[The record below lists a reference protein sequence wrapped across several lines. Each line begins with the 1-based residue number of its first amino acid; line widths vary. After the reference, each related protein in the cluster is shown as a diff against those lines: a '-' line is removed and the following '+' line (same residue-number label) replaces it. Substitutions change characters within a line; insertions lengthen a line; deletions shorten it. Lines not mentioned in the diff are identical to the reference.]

1 MRTNIW
7 TRHYFTNIRAI
18 NNYKDLAE
26 DFSLD
31 GLLKSY
37 AVFSGRKNFNDLFDS
52 KIQLEYP
59 TTEQLLS
66 LLSDPN
72 INEQGKKII
81 DSLISKGMI
90 TPKGMTVLKDF
101 ETGLNELIDSYP
113 IFSLSSLC
121 TSNLL
126 WSHYASSHTGFC
138 IEFNFDENERPLE
151 VNYQKDIG
159 SVNLIDI
166 IMYSG
171 SIITN
176 KKFGIDVRN
185 ALLVKL
191 EEWKYESE
199 YRWIASNSMG
209 RVPKGGKFI
218 KVKYEPRKVKSII
231 FGCRMIPDVKK
242 YIIKNLPFTTVFKQ
256 AIETKNTI
264 EVIDFDDKKNIL

>member
-1 MRTNIW
+1 MDT
-7 TRHYFTNIRAI
+7 TLFYKYRAI